1 MAKQANTLSLGTDNI
16 GSLLWRYAAPAIIAM
31 ASNSIYHIIDSIF
44 VGHGVGGAAIAGMAI
59 TMPIMNIAAAF
70 GAMVGVGAAARMSI
84 RLGEGNMQAAE
95 KTLANAVMLNFGLG
109 LVLMVTMLTFLDPI
123 LHLFSGGK
131 ASPET
136 LQHARDF
143 MKIILLG
150 NMTQH
155 MYLGLNEQIRASG
168 YPQKSMRIILT
179 AVAMNLILNPLF
191 IFKFEMGIK
200 GSALATVISQA
211 IAFTITFSH
220 FCSSS
225 SFVRFRRAAF
235 VFDWKIVKAIISIG
249 LAPFMVN
256 ICASMVAAFVNTA
269 LLRYGGMGAHDVVK
283 SAGSADI
290 YVGAYGIA
298 NRVVM
303 LLIMVIQG
311 LNQGMQPIVGFNYGA
326 KQYDRVRKA
335 LFMTIGC
342 GMAISAL
349 GFLCCQLF
357 PETIAQMFVDSGKG
371 GDEALMIA
379 AAAQAMRLIVIMFPL
394 VGFQI
399 VAAAFFQY
407 IGHAKLAIF
416 VSMTRQ
422 MIFLLPLLWI
432 IPRYLGA
439 TGVWISM
446 PIADCASITLAAI
459 LLTKELK
466 RLREK
471 ESLLMSDR
479 HYR

>member
-1 MAKQANTLSLGTDNI
+1 MAKQANTLSLGSDNI

-59 TMPIMNIAAAF
+59 TMPIMNIAGAF

-95 KTLANAVMLNFGLG
+95 KTLANAVMLNLILG
-109 LVLMVTMLTFLDPI
+109 FALMAFMLIFLDPI
-123 LHLFSGGK
+123 LQLFSGGN
-131 ASPET
+131 ASAET
-136 LQHARDF
+136 IGYARDF
-143 MKIILLG
+143 MRIILLG

-179 AVAMNLILNPLF
+179 AVALNLCLNPLF
-191 IFKFEMGIK
+191 IFKFGWGIK

-211 IAFTITFSH
+211 VSFLIASSH
-220 FCSSS
+220 FCQKS

-235 VFDWKIVKAIISIG
+235 VLDWKIIKAIISIG

-256 ICASMVAAFVNTA
+256 ICASLVAAFVNTA
-269 LLRYGGMGAHDVVK
+269 LLKYGGTGVHDVVQTTH
-283 SAGSADI
+283 ASADI
-290 YVGAYGIA
+290 FVGAYGIA

-311 LNQGMQPIVGFNYGA
+311 LNQGMQPIVGYNFGA

-335 LFMTIGC
+335 LYLTIGC
-342 GMAISAL
+342 GMTISTL
-349 GFLCCQLF
+349 GFLACQIF
-357 PETIAQMFVDSGKG
+357 PEGIASLFVDSAKG
-371 GDEALMIA
+371 GDETLMIA
-379 AAAQAMRLIVIMFPL
+379 AASQAMRIIVTMFPL

-422 MIFLLPLLWI
+422 MLFLLPLLWI
-432 IPRYLGA
+432 IPRHMGA
-439 TGVWISM
+439 TGVWMSM

-459 LLTKELK
+459 LLYRELK
-466 RLREK
+466 RLR
-471 ESLLMSDR
+471 
-479 HYR
+479 

>member
-31 ASNSIYHIIDSIF
+31 ASNSIYHIVDSIF

-59 TMPIMNIAAAF
+59 TMPIMNIAGAF

-84 RLGEGNMQAAE
+84 RLGEGNMKAAE
-95 KTLANAVMLNFGLG
+95 KTLANAVMLNLVLG
-109 LVLMVTMLTFLDPI
+109 LVLMTVMLTFLDPI
-123 LHLFSGGK
+123 LQLFSGGK
-131 ASPET
+131 ASAET
-136 LQHARDF
+136 ISYARDF
-143 MKIILLG
+143 MKVILLG

-191 IFKFEMGIK
+191 IFKLGWGIK
-200 GSALATVISQA
+200 GSAWATVISQA
-211 IAFTITFSH
+211 ISFIIAFSH
-220 FCSSS
+220 FCSKS
-225 SFVRFRRAAF
+225 SFVRFRRDAF
-235 VFDWKIVKAIISIG
+235 SFDWKIVKAIISIG

-269 LLRYGGMGAHDVVK
+269 LLKYGGTGAHDVVK
-283 SAGSADI
+283 TAGSADI

-342 GMAISAL
+342 GMTI
-349 GFLCCQLF
+349 GFLCCQIF
-357 PETIAQMFVDSGKG
+357 PESIARMFVDSSRG
-371 GDEALMIA
+371 GDETLMIA
-379 AAAQAMRLIVIMFPL
+379 AASQAMRIIVTMFPL

-399 VAAAFFQY
+399 VTAAFFQY

-422 MIFLLPLLWI
+422 MLFLLPLLWI
-432 IPRYLGA
+432 IPRFMGA

-446 PIADCASITLAAI
+446 PIADCASITLAGV
-459 LLTKELK
+459 LLIREL
-466 RLREK
+466 R
-471 ESLLMSDR
+471 SLHL
-479 HYR
+479 

>member
-1 MAKQANTLSLGTDNI
+1 MAKQVNTLSLGTDNI

-44 VGHGVGGAAIAGMAI
+44 VGHGVGGAAISGMAI
-59 TMPIMNIAAAF
+59 TMPIMNIAGAF

-95 KTLANAVMLNFGLG
+95 KTLANAVMLNLILG
-109 LVLMVTMLTFLDPI
+109 FLLMAVMLIFLDPI
-123 LHLFSGGK
+123 LQLFSGGN
-131 ASPET
+131 ASAET
-136 LQHARDF
+136 LSYARDF
-143 MKIILLG
+143 MRIILLG

-179 AVAMNLILNPLF
+179 AVALNLCLNPLF
-191 IFKFEMGIK
+191 IFKFGWGIK

-211 IAFTITFSH
+211 VAFLIACSH
-220 FCSSS
+220 FCLKS

-235 VFDWKIVKAIISIG
+235 VLDWKIIKAILSIG

-269 LLRYGGMGAHDVVK
+269 LLKYGGTGAHDVVHTTH
-283 SAGSADI
+283 ASADI

-342 GMAISAL
+342 GMTISTL
-349 GFLCCQLF
+349 GFLACQIF
-357 PETIAQMFVDSGKG
+357 PESIAAMFVDSTKG
-371 GDEALMIA
+371 GDEALMITA
-379 AAAQAMRLIVIMFPL
+379 ASQAMRIIVTMFPL

-422 MIFLLPLLWI
+422 MLFLLPLLWVV
-432 IPRYLGA
+432 PRFLGA
-439 TGVWISM
+439 TGVWMSM

-459 LLTKELK
+459 LLTRELK
-466 RLREK
+466 RLK
-471 ESLLMSDR
+471 
-479 HYR
+479 

>member
-59 TMPIMNIAAAF
+59 TMPIMNIAGAF

-95 KTLANAVMLNFGLG
+95 KTLANAVMLNLILG
-109 LVLMVTMLTFLDPI
+109 FVLMAFMLIFLDPI
-123 LHLFSGGK
+123 LQLFSGGN
-131 ASPET
+131 ASAET
-136 LQHARDF
+136 IGYARDF
-143 MKIILLG
+143 MRIILLG

-179 AVAMNLILNPLF
+179 AVALNLCLNPLF
-191 IFKFEMGIK
+191 IFKFGWGIK

-211 IAFTITFSH
+211 VSFLIASSH
-220 FCSSS
+220 FCQKS

-235 VFDWKIVKAIISIG
+235 VLDWKIIKAIISIG

-256 ICASMVAAFVNTA
+256 ICASLVAAFVNTA
-269 LLRYGGMGAHDVVK
+269 LLKYGGTGVHDVVQTTH
-283 SAGSADI
+283 ASADI
-290 YVGAYGIA
+290 FVGAYGIA

-311 LNQGMQPIVGFNYGA
+311 LNQGMQPIVGYNFGA

-335 LFMTIGC
+335 LYMTIGC
-342 GMAISAL
+342 GMTISTL
-349 GFLCCQLF
+349 GFLACQIF
-357 PETIAQMFVDSGKG
+357 PEGIASLFVDSAKG
-371 GDEALMIA
+371 GDETLMIA
-379 AAAQAMRLIVIMFPL
+379 AASQAMRIIVTMFPL

-407 IGHAKLAIF
+407 IGRAKLAIF

-422 MIFLLPLLWI
+422 MLFLLPLLWI
-432 IPRYLGA
+432 IPRYMGA
-439 TGVWISM
+439 TGVWMSM

-459 LLTKELK
+459 LRYRELK
-466 RLREK
+466 RLR
-471 ESLLMSDR
+471 
-479 HYR
+479 

>member
-1 MAKQANTLSLGTDNI
+1 MAKQANTLSLGSDNI

-59 TMPIMNIAAAF
+59 TMPIMNIAGAF

-95 KTLANAVMLNFGLG
+95 KTLANAVMLNLILG
-109 LVLMVTMLTFLDPI
+109 FALMAFMLIFLDPI
-123 LHLFSGGK
+123 LQLFSGGN
-131 ASPET
+131 ASAET
-136 LQHARDF
+136 IGYARDF
-143 MKIILLG
+143 MRIILLG

-179 AVAMNLILNPLF
+179 AVALNLCLNPLF
-191 IFKFEMGIK
+191 IFKFGWGIK

-211 IAFTITFSH
+211 VSFLIASSH
-220 FCSSS
+220 FCQKS

-235 VFDWKIVKAIISIG
+235 VLDWKIIKAIISIG

-256 ICASMVAAFVNTA
+256 ICASLVAAFVNTA
-269 LLRYGGMGAHDVVK
+269 LLKYGGTGVHDVVQTTH
-283 SAGSADI
+283 ASADI
-290 YVGAYGIA
+290 FVGAYGIA

-311 LNQGMQPIVGFNYGA
+311 LNQGMQPIVGYNFGA

-335 LFMTIGC
+335 LYMTIGC
-342 GMAISAL
+342 GMTISTL
-349 GFLCCQLF
+349 GFLACQIF
-357 PETIAQMFVDSGKG
+357 PEGIASLFVDSAKG
-371 GDEALMIA
+371 GDEMLMIA
-379 AAAQAMRLIVIMFPL
+379 AASQAMRIIVTMFPL

-422 MIFLLPLLWI
+422 MLFLLPLLWI
-432 IPRYLGA
+432 IPRYMGA
-439 TGVWISM
+439 TGVWMSM

-459 LLTKELK
+459 LLYRELK
-466 RLREK
+466 RLR
-471 ESLLMSDR
+471 
-479 HYR
+479 

>member
-59 TMPIMNIAAAF
+59 TMPIMNIAGAF

-95 KTLANAVMLNFGLG
+95 KTLANAVMLNLILG
-109 LVLMVTMLTFLDPI
+109 FVLMAFMLIFLDPI
-123 LHLFSGGK
+123 LQLFSGGN
-131 ASPET
+131 ASAET
-136 LQHARDF
+136 IGYARDF
-143 MKIILLG
+143 MRIILLG

-179 AVAMNLILNPLF
+179 AVALNLCLNPLF
-191 IFKFEMGIK
+191 IFKFGWGIK

-211 IAFTITFSH
+211 VSFLIAGSH
-220 FCSSS
+220 FCQKS

-235 VFDWKIVKAIISIG
+235 VLDWKIIKAILSIG

-269 LLRYGGMGAHDVVK
+269 LLKYGGTGAHDVVQTTH
-283 SAGSADI
+283 ASADI
-290 YVGAYGIA
+290 FVGAYGIA

-335 LFMTIGC
+335 LYLTIGC
-342 GMAISAL
+342 GMTISTL
-349 GFLCCQLF
+349 GFLACQIF
-357 PETIAQMFVDSGKG
+357 PEGIASLFVDSSKG
-371 GDEALMIA
+371 GDETLMIA
-379 AAAQAMRLIVIMFPL
+379 AASQAMRIIVTMFPL

-399 VAAAFFQY
+399 VAGAFFQY

-422 MIFLLPLLWI
+422 MLFLLPLLWI
-432 IPRYLGA
+432 IPRYMGA

-459 LLTKELK
+459 LLYRELK
-466 RLREK
+466 KLR
-471 ESLLMSDR
+471 
-479 HYR
+479 

>member
-59 TMPIMNIAAAF
+59 TMPIMNIAGAF

-95 KTLANAVMLNFGLG
+95 KTLANAVMLNLILG
-109 LVLMVTMLTFLDPI
+109 FALMAFMLIFLDPI
-123 LHLFSGGK
+123 LQLFSGGN
-131 ASPET
+131 ASAET
-136 LQHARDF
+136 IGYARDF
-143 MKIILLG
+143 MRIILLG

-179 AVAMNLILNPLF
+179 AVALNLCLNPLF
-191 IFKFEMGIK
+191 IFKFGWGIK

-211 IAFTITFSH
+211 VSFLIASSH
-220 FCSSS
+220 FCQKS

-235 VFDWKIVKAIISIG
+235 VLDWKIIKAILSIG

-269 LLRYGGMGAHDVVK
+269 LLKYGGTGAHDVVQTTH
-283 SAGSADI
+283 ASADI
-290 YVGAYGIA
+290 FVGAYGIA

-335 LFMTIGC
+335 LYLTIGC
-342 GMAISAL
+342 GMTISTL
-349 GFLCCQLF
+349 GFLACQIF
-357 PETIAQMFVDSGKG
+357 PEGIASLFVDSTKG
-371 GDEALMIA
+371 GDETLMIA
-379 AAAQAMRLIVIMFPL
+379 AASQAMRTIVTMFPL

-422 MIFLLPLLWI
+422 MLFLLPLLWI
-432 IPRYLGA
+432 IPRYMGA

-446 PIADCASITLAAI
+446 PIADCASITLA
-459 LLTKELK
+459 
-466 RLREK
+466 
-471 ESLLMSDR
+471 ESLRSYDR
-479 HYR
+479 G

>member
-1 MAKQANTLSLGTDNI
+1 MAKQVNTLSLGTDNI

-44 VGHGVGGAAIAGMAI
+44 VGHGVGGAAISGMAI
-59 TMPIMNIAAAF
+59 TMPIMNIAGAF

-95 KTLANAVMLNFGLG
+95 KTLANAVMLNLILG
-109 LVLMVTMLTFLDPI
+109 FLLMAVMLIFLDPI
-123 LHLFSGGK
+123 LQLFSGGN
-131 ASPET
+131 ASAET
-136 LQHARDF
+136 LSYARDF
-143 MKIILLG
+143 MRIILLG

-179 AVAMNLILNPLF
+179 AVALNLCLNPLF
-191 IFKFEMGIK
+191 IFKFGWGIK

-211 IAFTITFSH
+211 VSFLIACSH
-220 FCSSS
+220 FCLKS

-235 VFDWKIVKAIISIG
+235 VLDWKIIKAILSIG

-269 LLRYGGMGAHDVVK
+269 LLKYGGTGAHDVVHTTH
-283 SAGSADI
+283 ASADI

-298 NRVVM
+298 NRIVM

-342 GMAISAL
+342 GMTISTL
-349 GFLCCQLF
+349 GFLACQIF
-357 PETIAQMFVDSGKG
+357 PESIAAMFVDSTKG
-371 GDEALMIA
+371 GEEALMITA
-379 AAAQAMRLIVIMFPL
+379 ASQAMRIIVTMFPL

-422 MIFLLPLLWI
+422 MLFLLPLLWI
-432 IPRYLGA
+432 VPRFLGA
-439 TGVWISM
+439 TGVWMSM
-446 PIADCASITLAAI
+446 PIADCASITLSAI
-459 LLTKELK
+459 LLTRELK
-466 RLREK
+466 RLK
-471 ESLLMSDR
+471 
-479 HYR
+479 

>member
-95 KTLANAVMLNFGLG
+95 KTLANAVMLNFILG
-109 LVLMVTMLTFLDPI
+109 LVLMAVMLIFLDPI
-123 LHLFSGGK
+123 LQLFSGGN
-131 ASPET
+131 ASAET
-136 LQHARDF
+136 LDYARDF
-143 MKIILLG
+143 MRIILLG

-179 AVAMNLILNPLF
+179 AVALNLCLNPLF
-191 IFKFEMGIK
+191 IFKFGWGIK

-211 IAFTITFSH
+211 VSFIIASSH
-220 FCSSS
+220 FCQKS

-235 VFDWKIVKAIISIG
+235 VLDWKIIKAIISIG

-256 ICASMVAAFVNTA
+256 ICASLVAAFVNTA
-269 LLRYGGMGAHDVVK
+269 LLRYGGTGVNDVVQTTH
-283 SAGSADI
+283 ASADV

-326 KQYDRVRKA
+326 KQFDRVRKA
-335 LFMTIGC
+335 LYMTIGC
-342 GMAISAL
+342 GMTISTL
-349 GFLCCQLF
+349 GFLACQLF
-357 PETIAQMFVDSGKG
+357 PEGIASLFVDSAKG
-371 GDEALMIA
+371 GDESLMIA
-379 AAAQAMRLIVIMFPL
+379 AASQAMRNIVIMFPL

-422 MIFLLPLLWI
+422 MLFLLPLLWI
-432 IPRYLGA
+432 LPRYMGA
-439 TGVWISM
+439 MGVWISM
-446 PIADCASITLAAI
+446 PIADCASITLASI
-459 LLTKELK
+459 LLYRELK
-466 RLREK
+466 RLR
-471 ESLLMSDR
+471 
-479 HYR
+479 

>member
-59 TMPIMNIAAAF
+59 TMPIMNIAGAF

-95 KTLANAVMLNFGLG
+95 KTLANAVMLNLILG
-109 LVLMVTMLTFLDPI
+109 FALMAFMLIFLDPI
-123 LHLFSGGK
+123 LQLFSGGN
-131 ASPET
+131 ASAET
-136 LQHARDF
+136 IGYARDF
-143 MKIILLG
+143 MRIILLG

-179 AVAMNLILNPLF
+179 AVALNLCLNPLF
-191 IFKFEMGIK
+191 IFKFGWGIK

-211 IAFTITFSH
+211 VSFLIASSH
-220 FCSSS
+220 FCQKS

-235 VFDWKIVKAIISIG
+235 VLDWKIIKAIISIG

-256 ICASMVAAFVNTA
+256 ICASLVAAFVNTA
-269 LLRYGGMGAHDVVK
+269 LLKYGGTGVHDVVQTTH
-283 SAGSADI
+283 ASADI
-290 YVGAYGIA
+290 FVGAYGIA

-311 LNQGMQPIVGFNYGA
+311 LNQGMQPIVGYNYGA

-335 LFMTIGC
+335 LYLTIGC
-342 GMAISAL
+342 GMTISTL
-349 GFLCCQLF
+349 GFLACQIF
-357 PETIAQMFVDSGKG
+357 PEGIASLFVDSAKG
-371 GDEALMIA
+371 GDETLMIA
-379 AAAQAMRLIVIMFPL
+379 AASQAMRIIVTMFPL

-422 MIFLLPLLWI
+422 MLFLLPLLWI
-432 IPRYLGA
+432 IPRYMGA
-439 TGVWISM
+439 TGVWMSM

-459 LLTKELK
+459 LLYRELK
-466 RLREK
+466 RLR
-471 ESLLMSDR
+471 
-479 HYR
+479 

>member
-59 TMPIMNIAAAF
+59 TMPIMNIAGAF

-95 KTLANAVMLNFGLG
+95 KTLANAVMLNLILG
-109 LVLMVTMLTFLDPI
+109 FALMAFMLIFLDPI
-123 LHLFSGGK
+123 LQLFSGGN
-131 ASPET
+131 ASAET
-136 LQHARDF
+136 IGYARDF
-143 MKIILLG
+143 MRIILLG

-179 AVAMNLILNPLF
+179 AVALNLCLNPLF
-191 IFKFEMGIK
+191 IFKFGWGIK

-211 IAFTITFSH
+211 VSFLIASSH
-220 FCSSS
+220 FCQKS

-235 VFDWKIVKAIISIG
+235 VLDWKIIKAIISIG

-256 ICASMVAAFVNTA
+256 ICASLVAAFINTA
-269 LLRYGGMGAHDVVK
+269 LLKYGGTGVHDVVQT
-283 SAGSADI
+283 SHASADI
-290 YVGAYGIA
+290 FVGAYGIA

-311 LNQGMQPIVGFNYGA
+311 LNQGMQPIVGYNFGA

-335 LFMTIGC
+335 LYMTIGC
-342 GMAISAL
+342 GMTISTL
-349 GFLCCQLF
+349 GFLACQIF
-357 PETIAQMFVDSGKG
+357 PEGIASLFVDSAKG
-371 GDEALMIA
+371 GDETLMIA
-379 AAAQAMRLIVIMFPL
+379 AASQAMRIIVTMFPL

-422 MIFLLPLLWI
+422 MLFLLPLLWI
-432 IPRYLGA
+432 IPRYMGA
-439 TGVWISM
+439 TGVWMSM

-459 LLTKELK
+459 LLYRELK
-466 RLREK
+466 RLR
-471 ESLLMSDR
+471 
-479 HYR
+479 

>member
-1 MAKQANTLSLGTDNI
+1 MAKQANTLSLGTDSI

-95 KTLANAVMLNFGLG
+95 KTLANAVMLNLILG
-109 LVLMVTMLTFLDPI
+109 LALMASMLTFLDPI
-123 LHLFSGGK
+123 LQLFSGGN
-131 ASPET
+131 ASEET
-136 LQHARDF
+136 IGYARDF
-143 MKIILLG
+143 MRIILLG

-179 AVAMNLILNPLF
+179 AVALNLCLNPLF
-191 IFKFEMGIK
+191 IFKFGWGIK

-211 IAFTITFSH
+211 VSFLVASSH
-220 FCSSS
+220 FCQKS
-225 SFVRFRRAAF
+225 SFVRFRREAF
-235 VFDWKIVKAIISIG
+235 VLDWKIIKAILSIG

-269 LLRYGGMGAHDVVK
+269 LLKYGGTGAHDVVQTTH
-283 SAGSADI
+283 ASADI

-326 KQYDRVRKA
+326 KQFDRVRKA

-342 GMAISAL
+342 GMTISTL
-349 GFLCCQLF
+349 GFLACQIF
-357 PETIAQMFVDSGKG
+357 PEGIARMFVDSARG

-379 AAAQAMRLIVIMFPL
+379 AASQAMRNIVIMFPL

-422 MIFLLPLLWI
+422 MLFLLPLLWI
-432 IPRYLGA
+432 IPRHLGA
-439 TGVWISM
+439 MGVWISM
-446 PIADCASITLAAI
+446 PIADCASITLATI
-459 LLTKELK
+459 LLYRELK
-466 RLREK
+466 RLRGK
-471 ESLLMSDR
+471 M
-479 HYR
+479 

>member
-1 MAKQANTLSLGTDNI
+1 MAKQANTLSLGSDNI

-59 TMPIMNIAAAF
+59 TMPIMNIAGAF

-95 KTLANAVMLNFGLG
+95 KTLANAVMLNLILG
-109 LVLMVTMLTFLDPI
+109 FALMAFMLIFLDPI
-123 LHLFSGGK
+123 LQLFSGGN
-131 ASPET
+131 ASAET
-136 LQHARDF
+136 IGYARDF
-143 MKIILLG
+143 MRIILLG

-179 AVAMNLILNPLF
+179 AVALNLCLNPLF
-191 IFKFEMGIK
+191 IFKFGWGIK

-211 IAFTITFSH
+211 VSFLIASSH
-220 FCSSS
+220 FCQKS

-235 VFDWKIVKAIISIG
+235 VLDWKIIKAIISIG

-256 ICASMVAAFVNTA
+256 ICASLVAAFVNTA
-269 LLRYGGMGAHDVVK
+269 LLKYGGTGVHDVVQTTH
-283 SAGSADI
+283 ASADI
-290 YVGAYGIA
+290 FVGAYGIA

-311 LNQGMQPIVGFNYGA
+311 LNQGMQPIVGYNFGA

-335 LFMTIGC
+335 LYLTIGC
-342 GMAISAL
+342 GMTISTL
-349 GFLCCQLF
+349 GFLACQIF
-357 PETIAQMFVDSGKG
+357 PEGIASLFVDSAKG
-371 GDEALMIA
+371 GDETLMIA
-379 AAAQAMRLIVIMFPL
+379 AASQAMRIIVTMFPL

-422 MIFLLPLLWI
+422 MLFLLPLLWI
-432 IPRYLGA
+432 IPRYMGA
-439 TGVWISM
+439 TGVWMSM

-459 LLTKELK
+459 LLYRELK
-466 RLREK
+466 RLR
-471 ESLLMSDR
+471 
-479 HYR
+479 

>member
-1 MAKQANTLSLGTDNI
+1 MAKQVNTLSLGTDNI

-44 VGHGVGGAAIAGMAI
+44 VGHGVGGAAISGMAI
-59 TMPIMNIAAAF
+59 TMPIMNIAGAF

-95 KTLANAVMLNFGLG
+95 KTLANAVMLNLILG
-109 LVLMVTMLTFLDPI
+109 FVLMAVMLIFLDPI
-123 LHLFSGGK
+123 LQLFSGGN
-131 ASPET
+131 ASAET
-136 LQHARDF
+136 LSYARDF
-143 MKIILLG
+143 MRIILLG

-179 AVAMNLILNPLF
+179 AVALNLCLNPLF
-191 IFKFEMGIK
+191 IFKFGWGIK

-211 IAFTITFSH
+211 VSFLIACSH
-220 FCSSS
+220 FCLKS

-235 VFDWKIVKAIISIG
+235 VLDWKIIKAILSIG

-269 LLRYGGMGAHDVVK
+269 LLKYGGTGVHDVVQTTH
-283 SAGSADI
+283 ASADI

-342 GMAISAL
+342 GMTISTL
-349 GFLCCQLF
+349 GFLACQIF
-357 PETIAQMFVDSGKG
+357 PESIAAMFVDSTKG
-371 GDEALMIA
+371 GDEALMITA
-379 AAAQAMRLIVIMFPL
+379 ASQAMRIIVTMFPL

-422 MIFLLPLLWI
+422 MLFLLPLLWI
-432 IPRYLGA
+432 VPRFLGA
-439 TGVWISM
+439 TGVWVSM

-459 LLTKELK
+459 LLTRELK
-466 RLREK
+466 RLK
-471 ESLLMSDR
+471 
-479 HYR
+479 

>member
-1 MAKQANTLSLGTDNI
+1 MAKQVNTLSLGTDNI

-44 VGHGVGGAAIAGMAI
+44 VGHGVGGAAISGMAI
-59 TMPIMNIAAAF
+59 TMPIMNIAGAF

-95 KTLANAVMLNFGLG
+95 KTLANAVMLNLILG
-109 LVLMVTMLTFLDPI
+109 FALMAFMLIFLDPI
-123 LHLFSGGK
+123 LQLFSGGN
-131 ASPET
+131 ASAET
-136 LQHARDF
+136 LSYARDF
-143 MKIILLG
+143 MRIILLG

-179 AVAMNLILNPLF
+179 AVALNLCLNPLF
-191 IFKFEMGIK
+191 IFKFGWGIK

-211 IAFTITFSH
+211 VSFLIACSH
-220 FCSSS
+220 FCLKS

-235 VFDWKIVKAIISIG
+235 VLDWKIIKAILSIG

-269 LLRYGGMGAHDVVK
+269 LLKYGGTGAHDVVHTTH
-283 SAGSADI
+283 ASADI

-342 GMAISAL
+342 GMTISTL
-349 GFLCCQLF
+349 GFLACQIF
-357 PETIAQMFVDSGKG
+357 PESIAAMFVDSTKG
-371 GDEALMIA
+371 GDEALMITA
-379 AAAQAMRLIVIMFPL
+379 ASQAMRIIVTMFPL

-422 MIFLLPLLWI
+422 MLFLLPLLWI
-432 IPRYLGA
+432 VPRFLGA
-439 TGVWISM
+439 TGVWVSM

-459 LLTKELK
+459 LLTRELK
-466 RLREK
+466 RLK
-471 ESLLMSDR
+471 
-479 HYR
+479 

>member
-1 MAKQANTLSLGTDNI
+1 MAKQVNTLSLGTDNI

-44 VGHGVGGAAIAGMAI
+44 VGHGVGGAAISGMAI
-59 TMPIMNIAAAF
+59 TMPIMNIAGAF

-95 KTLANAVMLNFGLG
+95 KTLANAVMLNLILG
-109 LVLMVTMLTFLDPI
+109 FLLMAVMLIFLDPI
-123 LHLFSGGK
+123 LQLFSGGN
-131 ASPET
+131 ASAET
-136 LQHARDF
+136 LSYARDF
-143 MKIILLG
+143 MRIILLG

-179 AVAMNLILNPLF
+179 AVALNLCLNPLF
-191 IFKFEMGIK
+191 IFKFGWGIK

-211 IAFTITFSH
+211 VAFLIACSH
-220 FCSSS
+220 FCLKS

-235 VFDWKIVKAIISIG
+235 VLDWKIIKAILSIG

-269 LLRYGGMGAHDVVK
+269 LLKYGGTGAHDVVHTTH
-283 SAGSADI
+283 ASADI

-342 GMAISAL
+342 GMTISTL
-349 GFLCCQLF
+349 GFLACQIF
-357 PETIAQMFVDSGKG
+357 PESIAAMFVDSTKG
-371 GDEALMIA
+371 GDEALMITA
-379 AAAQAMRLIVIMFPL
+379 ASQAMRIIVTMFPL

-422 MIFLLPLLWI
+422 MLFLLPLLWI
-432 IPRYLGA
+432 VPRFLGA
-439 TGVWISM
+439 TGVWVSM

-459 LLTKELK
+459 LLIRELK
-466 RLREK
+466 RLK
-471 ESLLMSDR
+471 
-479 HYR
+479 

>member
-1 MAKQANTLSLGTDNI
+1 MAKQVNTLSLGTDNI

-44 VGHGVGGAAIAGMAI
+44 VGHGVGGAAISGMAI
-59 TMPIMNIAAAF
+59 TMPIMNIAGAF

-95 KTLANAVMLNFGLG
+95 KTLANAVMLNLILG
-109 LVLMVTMLTFLDPI
+109 FALMAVMLIFLDPI
-123 LHLFSGGK
+123 LQLFSGGN
-131 ASPET
+131 ASAET
-136 LQHARDF
+136 LSYARDF
-143 MKIILLG
+143 MRIILLG

-179 AVAMNLILNPLF
+179 AVALNLCLNPLF
-191 IFKFEMGIK
+191 IFKFGWGIK

-211 IAFTITFSH
+211 VSFLIACSH
-220 FCSSS
+220 FCLKS

-235 VFDWKIVKAIISIG
+235 VLDWKIIKAILSIG

-269 LLRYGGMGAHDVVK
+269 LLKYGGTGAHDVVHTTH
-283 SAGSADI
+283 ASADI

-342 GMAISAL
+342 GMTISTL
-349 GFLCCQLF
+349 GFLACQIF
-357 PETIAQMFVDSGKG
+357 PESIAAMFVDSTKG
-371 GDEALMIA
+371 GDEALMITA
-379 AAAQAMRLIVIMFPL
+379 ASQAMRIIVTMFPL

-422 MIFLLPLLWI
+422 MLFLLPLLWI
-432 IPRYLGA
+432 VPRFLGA
-439 TGVWISM
+439 TGVWVSM

-459 LLTKELK
+459 LLTRELK
-466 RLREK
+466 RLK
-471 ESLLMSDR
+471 
-479 HYR
+479 

>member
-1 MAKQANTLSLGTDNI
+1 MAKQANTLSLGSDNI

-31 ASNSIYHIIDSIF
+31 ASNSIYNIIDSIF

-59 TMPIMNIAAAF
+59 TMPIMNIAGAF

-95 KTLANAVMLNFGLG
+95 KTLANAVMLNLILG
-109 LVLMVTMLTFLDPI
+109 FALMAFMLIFLDPI
-123 LHLFSGGK
+123 LQLFSGGN
-131 ASPET
+131 ASAET
-136 LQHARDF
+136 IGYARDF
-143 MKIILLG
+143 MRIILLG

-179 AVAMNLILNPLF
+179 AVALNLCLNPLF
-191 IFKFEMGIK
+191 IFKFGWGIK

-211 IAFTITFSH
+211 VSFLIASSH
-220 FCSSS
+220 FCQKS

-235 VFDWKIVKAIISIG
+235 VLDWKIIKAIISIG

-256 ICASMVAAFVNTA
+256 ICASLVAAFVNTA
-269 LLRYGGMGAHDVVK
+269 LLKYGGTGVHDVVQTTH
-283 SAGSADI
+283 ASADI
-290 YVGAYGIA
+290 FVGAYGIA

-311 LNQGMQPIVGFNYGA
+311 LNQGMQPIVGYNYGA

-335 LFMTIGC
+335 LYLTIGC
-342 GMAISAL
+342 GMTISTL
-349 GFLCCQLF
+349 GFLACQIF
-357 PETIAQMFVDSGKG
+357 PEGIASLFVDSAKG
-371 GDEALMIA
+371 GDETLMIA
-379 AAAQAMRLIVIMFPL
+379 AASQAMRIIVTMFPL

-422 MIFLLPLLWI
+422 MLFLLPLLWI
-432 IPRYLGA
+432 IPRYMGA
-439 TGVWISM
+439 TGVWMSM

-459 LLTKELK
+459 LLYRELK
-466 RLREK
+466 RLR
-471 ESLLMSDR
+471 
-479 HYR
+479 

>member
-59 TMPIMNIAAAF
+59 TMPIMNIAGAF

-95 KTLANAVMLNFGLG
+95 KTLANAVMLNLILG
-109 LVLMVTMLTFLDPI
+109 FALMAFMLIFLDPI
-123 LHLFSGGK
+123 LQLFSGGN
-131 ASPET
+131 ASAET
-136 LQHARDF
+136 IGYARDF
-143 MKIILLG
+143 MRIILLG

-179 AVAMNLILNPLF
+179 AVALNLCLNPLF
-191 IFKFEMGIK
+191 IFKFGWGIK

-211 IAFTITFSH
+211 VSFLIASSH
-220 FCSSS
+220 FCQKS

-235 VFDWKIVKAIISIG
+235 VLDWKIIKAIISIG

-256 ICASMVAAFVNTA
+256 ICASLVAAFVNTA
-269 LLRYGGMGAHDVVK
+269 LLKYGGTGVHDVVQTTH
-283 SAGSADI
+283 ASADI
-290 YVGAYGIA
+290 FVGAYGIA

-311 LNQGMQPIVGFNYGA
+311 LNQGMQPIVGYNYGA

-335 LFMTIGC
+335 LYMTIGC
-342 GMAISAL
+342 GMTISTL
-349 GFLCCQLF
+349 GFLACQIF
-357 PETIAQMFVDSGKG
+357 PEGIASLFVDSAKG
-371 GDEALMIA
+371 GDETLMIA
-379 AAAQAMRLIVIMFPL
+379 AASQAMRIIVTMFPL

-422 MIFLLPLLWI
+422 MLFLLPLLWI
-432 IPRYLGA
+432 IPRYMGA
-439 TGVWISM
+439 TGVWMSM

-459 LLTKELK
+459 LLYRELK
-466 RLREK
+466 RLR
-471 ESLLMSDR
+471 
-479 HYR
+479 

>member
-1 MAKQANTLSLGTDNI
+1 MSRNMAKQVNTLSLGTDNI

-44 VGHGVGGAAIAGMAI
+44 VGHGVGGAAISGMAI
-59 TMPIMNIAAAF
+59 TMPIMNIAGAF

-95 KTLANAVMLNFGLG
+95 KTLANAVMLNLILG
-109 LVLMVTMLTFLDPI
+109 FLLMAVMLIFLDPI
-123 LHLFSGGK
+123 LQLFSGGN
-131 ASPET
+131 ASAET
-136 LQHARDF
+136 LSYARDF
-143 MKIILLG
+143 MRIILLG

-155 MYLGLNEQIRASG
+155 MHLGLNEQIRASG

-179 AVAMNLILNPLF
+179 AVALNLCLNPLF
-191 IFKFEMGIK
+191 IFKFGWGIK

-211 IAFTITFSH
+211 VAFLIACSH
-220 FCSSS
+220 FCLKS

-235 VFDWKIVKAIISIG
+235 VLDWKIIKAILSIG

-269 LLRYGGMGAHDVVK
+269 LLKYGGTGAHDVVHTTH
-283 SAGSADI
+283 ASADI

-342 GMAISAL
+342 GMTISTL
-349 GFLCCQLF
+349 GFLACQIF
-357 PETIAQMFVDSGKG
+357 PESIAAMFVDSTKG
-371 GDEALMIA
+371 GDEALMITA
-379 AAAQAMRLIVIMFPL
+379 ASQAMRIIVTMFPL

-407 IGHAKLAIF
+407 IGHAKLAFF

-422 MIFLLPLLWI
+422 MVFLLPLLWI
-432 IPRYLGA
+432 VPRFLGA
-439 TGVWISM
+439 TGVWVSM

-459 LLTKELK
+459 LLIRELK
-466 RLREK
+466 RLK
-471 ESLLMSDR
+471 
-479 HYR
+479 

>member
-1 MAKQANTLSLGTDNI
+1 MAKQVNTLSLGTDNI

-44 VGHGVGGAAIAGMAI
+44 VGHGVGGAAISGMAI
-59 TMPIMNIAAAF
+59 TMPIMNIAGAF

-95 KTLANAVMLNFGLG
+95 KTLANAVMLNLILG
-109 LVLMVTMLTFLDPI
+109 FLLMAVMLIFLDPI
-123 LHLFSGGK
+123 LQLFSGGN
-131 ASPET
+131 ASAET
-136 LQHARDF
+136 IGYARDF
-143 MKIILLG
+143 MRIILLG

-179 AVAMNLILNPLF
+179 AVALNLCLNPLF
-191 IFKFEMGIK
+191 IFKFGWGIK

-211 IAFTITFSH
+211 VSFLIACSH
-220 FCSSS
+220 FCLKS

-235 VFDWKIVKAIISIG
+235 VLDWKIIKAILSIG

-269 LLRYGGMGAHDVVK
+269 LLKYGGTGAHDVVHTTH
-283 SAGSADI
+283 ASADI

-342 GMAISAL
+342 GMTISTL
-349 GFLCCQLF
+349 GFLACQIF
-357 PETIAQMFVDSGKG
+357 PESIASMFVDSTKG
-371 GDEALMIA
+371 GDEALMITA
-379 AAAQAMRLIVIMFPL
+379 ASQAMRIIVTMFPL

-422 MIFLLPLLWI
+422 MLFLLPLLWVV
-432 IPRYLGA
+432 PRFLGA
-439 TGVWISM
+439 TGVWVSM

-459 LLTKELK
+459 LLIRELK
-466 RLREK
+466 RLK
-471 ESLLMSDR
+471 
-479 HYR
+479 

>member
-59 TMPIMNIAAAF
+59 TMPIMNIAGAF
-70 GAMVGVGAAARMSI
+70 GALVGVGAAARMSI

-95 KTLANAVMLNFGLG
+95 KTLANAVMLNLILG
-109 LVLMVTMLTFLDPI
+109 FALMAFMLIFLDPI
-123 LHLFSGGK
+123 LQLFSGGN
-131 ASPET
+131 ASAET
-136 LQHARDF
+136 IGYARDF
-143 MKIILLG
+143 MRIILLG

-179 AVAMNLILNPLF
+179 AVALNLCLNPLF
-191 IFKFEMGIK
+191 IFKFGWGIK

-211 IAFTITFSH
+211 VSFLIASSH
-220 FCSSS
+220 FCQKS

-235 VFDWKIVKAIISIG
+235 VLDWKIIKAIISIG

-256 ICASMVAAFVNTA
+256 ICASLVAAFVNTA
-269 LLRYGGMGAHDVVK
+269 LLKYGGTGVHDVVQTTH
-283 SAGSADI
+283 ASADI
-290 YVGAYGIA
+290 FVGAYGIA

-311 LNQGMQPIVGFNYGA
+311 LNQGMQPIVGYNFGA

-335 LFMTIGC
+335 LYLTIGC
-342 GMAISAL
+342 GMTISTL
-349 GFLCCQLF
+349 GFLACQIF
-357 PETIAQMFVDSGKG
+357 PEGIASLFVDSAKG
-371 GDEALMIA
+371 GDETLMIA
-379 AAAQAMRLIVIMFPL
+379 AASQAMRIIVTMFPL

-422 MIFLLPLLWI
+422 MLFLLPLLWI
-432 IPRYLGA
+432 IPRYMGA
-439 TGVWISM
+439 TGVWMSM

-459 LLTKELK
+459 LLYRELK
-466 RLREK
+466 RLR
-471 ESLLMSDR
+471 
-479 HYR
+479 

>member
-1 MAKQANTLSLGTDNI
+1 
-16 GSLLWRYAAPAIIAM
+16 
-31 ASNSIYHIIDSIF
+31 
-44 VGHGVGGAAIAGMAI
+44 
-59 TMPIMNIAAAF
+59 
-70 GAMVGVGAAARMSI
+70 MSI

-95 KTLANAVMLNFGLG
+95 KTLANAVMLNLILG
-109 LVLMVTMLTFLDPI
+109 LALMASMLTFLDPI
-123 LHLFSGGK
+123 LQLFSGGN
-131 ASPET
+131 ASEET
-136 LQHARDF
+136 IGYARDF
-143 MKIILLG
+143 MRIILLG

-179 AVAMNLILNPLF
+179 AVAINLCLNPLF
-191 IFKFEMGIK
+191 IFKFGWGIK

-211 IAFTITFSH
+211 VSFLIASSH
-220 FCSSS
+220 FCKKS
-225 SFVRFRRAAF
+225 SFVRFRREAF
-235 VFDWKIVKAIISIG
+235 VLDWKIIKAILSIG

-269 LLRYGGMGAHDVVK
+269 LLKYGGTGVHDVVH
-283 SAGSADI
+283 STHASADI

-326 KQYDRVRKA
+326 KQFDRVRKA

-342 GMAISAL
+342 GMTISTL
-349 GFLCCQLF
+349 GFLACQIF
-357 PETIAQMFVDSGKG
+357 PEGIARMFVDSARG

-379 AAAQAMRLIVIMFPL
+379 AASQAMRNIVIMFPL

-422 MIFLLPLLWI
+422 MLFLLPLLWI
-432 IPRYLGA
+432 IPRHLGA
-439 TGVWISM
+439 MGVWISM
-446 PIADCASITLAAI
+446 PIADCASITLATI
-459 LLTKELK
+459 LLYRELK
-466 RLREK
+466 RLRGK
-471 ESLLMSDR
+471 M
-479 HYR
+479 

>member
-1 MAKQANTLSLGTDNI
+1 MAKQANTLSLGSDNI

-59 TMPIMNIAAAF
+59 TMPIMNIAGAF

-95 KTLANAVMLNFGLG
+95 KTLANAVMLNLILG
-109 LVLMVTMLTFLDPI
+109 FALMAFMLIFLDPI
-123 LHLFSGGK
+123 LQLFSGGN
-131 ASPET
+131 ASAET
-136 LQHARDF
+136 IGYARDF
-143 MKIILLG
+143 MRIILLG

-179 AVAMNLILNPLF
+179 AVALNLCLNPLF
-191 IFKFEMGIK
+191 IFKFGWGIK

-211 IAFTITFSH
+211 VSFLIASSH
-220 FCSSS
+220 FCQKS

-235 VFDWKIVKAIISIG
+235 VLDWKIIKAIISIG

-256 ICASMVAAFVNTA
+256 ICASLVAAFVNTA
-269 LLRYGGMGAHDVVK
+269 LLKYGGTGVHDVVQTTH
-283 SAGSADI
+283 ASADI
-290 YVGAYGIA
+290 FVGAYGIA
-298 NRVVM
+298 NRIVM

-311 LNQGMQPIVGFNYGA
+311 LNQGMQPIVGYNFGA

-335 LFMTIGC
+335 LYLTIGC
-342 GMAISAL
+342 GMTISTL
-349 GFLCCQLF
+349 GFLACQIF
-357 PETIAQMFVDSGKG
+357 PESIASLFVDSAKG
-371 GDEALMIA
+371 GDETLMIA
-379 AAAQAMRLIVIMFPL
+379 AASQAMRIIVTMFPL

-422 MIFLLPLLWI
+422 MLFLLPLLWI
-432 IPRYLGA
+432 IPRHMGA
-439 TGVWISM
+439 TGVWMSM

-459 LLTKELK
+459 LLYRELK
-466 RLREK
+466 RLR
-471 ESLLMSDR
+471 
-479 HYR
+479 

>member
-59 TMPIMNIAAAF
+59 TMPIMNIAGAF

-95 KTLANAVMLNFGLG
+95 KTLANAVMLNLILG
-109 LVLMVTMLTFLDPI
+109 FALMAFMLIFLDPI
-123 LHLFSGGK
+123 LQLFSGGN
-131 ASPET
+131 ASAET
-136 LQHARDF
+136 IGYARDF
-143 MKIILLG
+143 MRIILLG

-179 AVAMNLILNPLF
+179 AVALNLCLNPLF
-191 IFKFEMGIK
+191 IFKFGWGIK

-211 IAFTITFSH
+211 VSFLIASSH
-220 FCSSS
+220 FCQKS

-235 VFDWKIVKAIISIG
+235 VLDWKIIKAIISIG

-256 ICASMVAAFVNTA
+256 ICASLVAAFVNTA
-269 LLRYGGMGAHDVVK
+269 LLKYGGTGVHDVVQTTH
-283 SAGSADI
+283 ASADI
-290 YVGAYGIA
+290 FVGAYGIA

-311 LNQGMQPIVGFNYGA
+311 LNQGMQPIVGYNFGA
-326 KQYDRVRKA
+326 KQYDRVSKA
-335 LFMTIGC
+335 LYMTIGC
-342 GMAISAL
+342 GMTISTL
-349 GFLCCQLF
+349 GFLACQIF
-357 PETIAQMFVDSGKG
+357 PEGIASLFVDSAKG
-371 GDEALMIA
+371 GDETLMIA
-379 AAAQAMRLIVIMFPL
+379 AASQAMRIIVTMFPL

-422 MIFLLPLLWI
+422 MLFLLPLLWI
-432 IPRYLGA
+432 IPRYMGA
-439 TGVWISM
+439 TGVWMSM

-459 LLTKELK
+459 LLYRELK
-466 RLREK
+466 RLR
-471 ESLLMSDR
+471 
-479 HYR
+479 

>member
-1 MAKQANTLSLGTDNI
+1 MAKQANTLSLGTDGI

-95 KTLANAVMLNFGLG
+95 KTLANAVMLNLILG
-109 LVLMVTMLTFLDPI
+109 LALMASMLTFLDPI
-123 LHLFSGGK
+123 LQLFSGGN
-131 ASPET
+131 ASEET
-136 LQHARDF
+136 IGYARDF
-143 MKIILLG
+143 MRIILLG

-179 AVAMNLILNPLF
+179 AVAINLCLNPLF
-191 IFKFEMGIK
+191 IFKFGWGIK

-211 IAFTITFSH
+211 VSFLVASSH
-220 FCSSS
+220 FCKKS
-225 SFVRFRRAAF
+225 SFVRFRREAF
-235 VFDWKIVKAIISIG
+235 VLDWKIIKAILSIG

-269 LLRYGGMGAHDVVK
+269 LLKYGGTGVHDVVH
-283 SAGSADI
+283 STHASADI

-326 KQYDRVRKA
+326 KQFDRVRKA

-342 GMAISAL
+342 GMTISTL
-349 GFLCCQLF
+349 GFLACQIF
-357 PETIAQMFVDSGKG
+357 PEGIARMFVDSARG

-379 AAAQAMRLIVIMFPL
+379 AASQAMRNIVIMFPL

-422 MIFLLPLLWI
+422 MLFLLPLLWI
-432 IPRYLGA
+432 IPRHLGA
-439 TGVWISM
+439 MGVWISM
-446 PIADCASITLAAI
+446 PIADCASITLATI
-459 LLTKELK
+459 LLYRELK
-466 RLREK
+466 RLRGK
-471 ESLLMSDR
+471 M
-479 HYR
+479 

>member
-1 MAKQANTLSLGTDNI
+1 MSRNMAKQVNTLSLGTDNI

-44 VGHGVGGAAIAGMAI
+44 VGHGVGGAAISGMAI
-59 TMPIMNIAAAF
+59 TMPIMNIAGAF

-95 KTLANAVMLNFGLG
+95 KTLANAVMLNLILG
-109 LVLMVTMLTFLDPI
+109 FALMAVMLIFLDPI
-123 LHLFSGGK
+123 LQLFSGGN
-131 ASPET
+131 ASAET
-136 LQHARDF
+136 LSYARDF
-143 MKIILLG
+143 MRIILLG

-179 AVAMNLILNPLF
+179 AVALNLCLNPLF
-191 IFKFEMGIK
+191 IFKFGWGIK

-211 IAFTITFSH
+211 VAFLIACSH
-220 FCSSS
+220 FCLKS

-235 VFDWKIVKAIISIG
+235 VLDWKIIKAILSIG

-269 LLRYGGMGAHDVVK
+269 LLKYGGTGAHDVVHTTH
-283 SAGSADI
+283 ASADI

-342 GMAISAL
+342 GMTISTL
-349 GFLCCQLF
+349 GFLACQIF
-357 PETIAQMFVDSGKG
+357 PESIAAMFVDSTKG
-371 GDEALMIA
+371 GDEALMITA
-379 AAAQAMRLIVIMFPL
+379 ASQAMRIIVTMFPL

-422 MIFLLPLLWI
+422 MLFLLPLLWVV
-432 IPRYLGA
+432 PRFLGA
-439 TGVWISM
+439 TGVWVSM
-446 PIADCASITLAAI
+446 PIADCASITLATI
-459 LLTKELK
+459 LLTRELK
-466 RLREK
+466 RLK
-471 ESLLMSDR
+471 
-479 HYR
+479 

>member
-1 MAKQANTLSLGTDNI
+1 MAKQANTLSLGSDNI

-59 TMPIMNIAAAF
+59 TMPIMNIAGAF

-95 KTLANAVMLNFGLG
+95 KTLANAVMLNLILG
-109 LVLMVTMLTFLDPI
+109 FALMAFMLIFLDPI
-123 LHLFSGGK
+123 LQLFSGGN
-131 ASPET
+131 ASAET
-136 LQHARDF
+136 IGYARDF
-143 MKIILLG
+143 MRIILLG

-179 AVAMNLILNPLF
+179 AVALNLCLNPLF
-191 IFKFEMGIK
+191 IFKFGWGIK

-211 IAFTITFSH
+211 VSFLIASSH
-220 FCSSS
+220 FCQKS

-235 VFDWKIVKAIISIG
+235 VLDWKIIKAIISIG

-256 ICASMVAAFVNTA
+256 ICASLVAAFVNTA
-269 LLRYGGMGAHDVVK
+269 LLKYGGTGVHDVVQTTH
-283 SAGSADI
+283 ASADI
-290 YVGAYGIA
+290 FVGAYGIA

-311 LNQGMQPIVGFNYGA
+311 LNQGMQPIVGYNYGA

-335 LFMTIGC
+335 LYLTIGC
-342 GMAISAL
+342 GMTISTL
-349 GFLCCQLF
+349 GFLACQIF
-357 PETIAQMFVDSGKG
+357 PEGIASLFVDSAKG
-371 GDEALMIA
+371 GDETLMIA
-379 AAAQAMRLIVIMFPL
+379 AASQAMRIIVTMFPL

-422 MIFLLPLLWI
+422 MLFLLPLLWI
-432 IPRYLGA
+432 IPRYMGA
-439 TGVWISM
+439 TGVWMSM

-459 LLTKELK
+459 LLYRELK
-466 RLREK
+466 RLR
-471 ESLLMSDR
+471 
-479 HYR
+479 

>member
-1 MAKQANTLSLGTDNI
+1 MAKQANTLSLGSDNI

-31 ASNSIYHIIDSIF
+31 ASNSIYHIVDSIF

-59 TMPIMNIAAAF
+59 TMPIMNIAGAF

-95 KTLANAVMLNFGLG
+95 KTLANAVMLNLILG
-109 LVLMVTMLTFLDPI
+109 FVLMAFMLIFLDPI
-123 LHLFSGGK
+123 LQLFSGGN
-131 ASPET
+131 ASAET
-136 LQHARDF
+136 IGYARDF
-143 MKIILLG
+143 MRIILLG

-179 AVAMNLILNPLF
+179 AVALNLCLNPLF
-191 IFKFEMGIK
+191 IFKFGWGIK

-211 IAFTITFSH
+211 VSFLIASSH
-220 FCSSS
+220 FCQKS

-235 VFDWKIVKAIISIG
+235 VLDWKIIKAIISIG

-256 ICASMVAAFVNTA
+256 ICASLVAAFVNTA
-269 LLRYGGMGAHDVVK
+269 LLKYGGTGVHDVVQTTH
-283 SAGSADI
+283 ASADI
-290 YVGAYGIA
+290 FVGAYGIA

-311 LNQGMQPIVGFNYGA
+311 LNQGMQPIVGYNFGA

-335 LFMTIGC
+335 LYMTIGC
-342 GMAISAL
+342 GMTISTL
-349 GFLCCQLF
+349 GFLACQIF
-357 PETIAQMFVDSGKG
+357 PEGIASLFVDSAKG
-371 GDEALMIA
+371 GDETLMIA
-379 AAAQAMRLIVIMFPL
+379 AASQAMRIIVTMFPL

-422 MIFLLPLLWI
+422 MLFLLPLLWI
-432 IPRYLGA
+432 IPRYMGA
-439 TGVWISM
+439 TGVWMSM

-459 LLTKELK
+459 LLYRELK
-466 RLREK
+466 RLR
-471 ESLLMSDR
+471 
-479 HYR
+479 

>member
-1 MAKQANTLSLGTDNI
+1 MAKQVNTLSLGTDNI

-44 VGHGVGGAAIAGMAI
+44 VGHGVGGAAISGMAI
-59 TMPIMNIAAAF
+59 TMPIMNIAGAF

-95 KTLANAVMLNFGLG
+95 KTLANAVMLNLILG
-109 LVLMVTMLTFLDPI
+109 FALMAVMLIFLDPI
-123 LHLFSGGK
+123 LQLFSGGN
-131 ASPET
+131 ASAET
-136 LQHARDF
+136 LRYARDF
-143 MKIILLG
+143 MRIILLG

-179 AVAMNLILNPLF
+179 AVALNLCLNPLF
-191 IFKFEMGIK
+191 IFKFGWGIK

-211 IAFTITFSH
+211 VSFLIACSH
-220 FCSSS
+220 FCLKS

-235 VFDWKIVKAIISIG
+235 VLDWKIIKAILSIG

-269 LLRYGGMGAHDVVK
+269 LLKYGGTGAHDVVHTTH
-283 SAGSADI
+283 ASADI

-342 GMAISAL
+342 GMTISTL
-349 GFLCCQLF
+349 GFLACQIF
-357 PETIAQMFVDSGKG
+357 PESIAAMFVDSTKG
-371 GDEALMIA
+371 GDEALMITA
-379 AAAQAMRLIVIMFPL
+379 ASQAMRIIVTMFPL

-422 MIFLLPLLWI
+422 MLFLLPLLWI
-432 IPRYLGA
+432 VPRFLGA
-439 TGVWISM
+439 TGVWVSM

-459 LLTKELK
+459 LLTRELK
-466 RLREK
+466 RLK
-471 ESLLMSDR
+471 
-479 HYR
+479 

>member
-1 MAKQANTLSLGTDNI
+1 
-16 GSLLWRYAAPAIIAM
+16 
-31 ASNSIYHIIDSIF
+31 
-44 VGHGVGGAAIAGMAI
+44 
-59 TMPIMNIAAAF
+59 
-70 GAMVGVGAAARMSI
+70 MVGVGAAARMSI

-95 KTLANAVMLNFGLG
+95 KTLANAVMLNLILG
-109 LVLMVTMLTFLDPI
+109 FALMAFMLIFLDPI
-123 LHLFSGGK
+123 LQLFSGGN
-131 ASPET
+131 ASAET
-136 LQHARDF
+136 IGYARDF
-143 MKIILLG
+143 MRIILLG

-179 AVAMNLILNPLF
+179 AVALNLCLNPLF
-191 IFKFEMGIK
+191 IFKFGWGIK

-211 IAFTITFSH
+211 VSFLIASSH
-220 FCSSS
+220 FCQKS

-235 VFDWKIVKAIISIG
+235 VLDWKIIKAIISIG

-256 ICASMVAAFVNTA
+256 ICASLVAAFVNTA
-269 LLRYGGMGAHDVVK
+269 LLKYGGTGVHDVVQTTH
-283 SAGSADI
+283 ASADI
-290 YVGAYGIA
+290 FVGAYGIA

-311 LNQGMQPIVGFNYGA
+311 LNQGMQPIVGYNFGA

-335 LFMTIGC
+335 LYMTIGC
-342 GMAISAL
+342 GMTISTL
-349 GFLCCQLF
+349 GFLACQIF
-357 PETIAQMFVDSGKG
+357 PEGIASLFVDSAKG
-371 GDEALMIA
+371 GDETLMIA
-379 AAAQAMRLIVIMFPL
+379 AASQAMRIIVTMFPL

-422 MIFLLPLLWI
+422 MLFLLPLLWI
-432 IPRYLGA
+432 IPRYMGA
-439 TGVWISM
+439 TGVWMSM

-459 LLTKELK
+459 LLYRELK
-466 RLREK
+466 RLR
-471 ESLLMSDR
+471 
-479 HYR
+479 

>member
-59 TMPIMNIAAAF
+59 TMPIMNIAGAF

-95 KTLANAVMLNFGLG
+95 KTLANAVMLNLILG
-109 LVLMVTMLTFLDPI
+109 FALMAFMLIFLDPI
-123 LHLFSGGK
+123 LQLFSGGN
-131 ASPET
+131 ASAET
-136 LQHARDF
+136 IGYARDF
-143 MKIILLG
+143 MRIILLG

-179 AVAMNLILNPLF
+179 AVALNLCLNPLF
-191 IFKFEMGIK
+191 IFKFGWGIK

-211 IAFTITFSH
+211 VSFLIASSH
-220 FCSSS
+220 FCQKS

-235 VFDWKIVKAIISIG
+235 VLDWKIIKAIISIG

-256 ICASMVAAFVNTA
+256 ICASLVAAFVNTA
-269 LLRYGGMGAHDVVK
+269 LLKYGGTGVHDVVQTTH
-283 SAGSADI
+283 ASADI
-290 YVGAYGIA
+290 FVGAYGIA

-311 LNQGMQPIVGFNYGA
+311 LNQGMQPIVGYNFGA

-335 LFMTIGC
+335 LYMTIGC
-342 GMAISAL
+342 GMTISTL
-349 GFLCCQLF
+349 GFLACQIF
-357 PETIAQMFVDSGKG
+357 PEGIASLFVDSAKG
-371 GDEALMIA
+371 GDETLMIA
-379 AAAQAMRLIVIMFPL
+379 AASQAMRIIVTMFPL

-422 MIFLLPLLWI
+422 MLFLLPLLWI
-432 IPRYLGA
+432 IPRHMGA

-459 LLTKELK
+459 LLYRELK
-466 RLREK
+466 RLR
-471 ESLLMSDR
+471 
-479 HYR
+479 

>member
-1 MAKQANTLSLGTDNI
+1 MAKQANTLSLGSDNI

-59 TMPIMNIAAAF
+59 TMPIMNIAGAF

-95 KTLANAVMLNFGLG
+95 KTLANAVMLNLILG
-109 LVLMVTMLTFLDPI
+109 FLLMAFMLIFLDPI
-123 LHLFSGGK
+123 LQLFSGGN
-131 ASPET
+131 ASAET
-136 LQHARDF
+136 IGYARDF
-143 MKIILLG
+143 MRIILLG

-179 AVAMNLILNPLF
+179 AVALNLCLNPLF
-191 IFKFEMGIK
+191 IFKFGWGIK

-211 IAFTITFSH
+211 VSFLIASSH
-220 FCSSS
+220 FCQKS

-235 VFDWKIVKAIISIG
+235 VLDWKIIKAIISIG

-256 ICASMVAAFVNTA
+256 ICASLVAAFVNTA
-269 LLRYGGMGAHDVVK
+269 LLKYGGTGVHDVVQTTH
-283 SAGSADI
+283 ASADI
-290 YVGAYGIA
+290 FVGAYGIA

-311 LNQGMQPIVGFNYGA
+311 LNQGMQPIVGYNFGA

-335 LFMTIGC
+335 LYMTIGC
-342 GMAISAL
+342 GMTISTL
-349 GFLCCQLF
+349 GFLACQIF
-357 PETIAQMFVDSGKG
+357 PEGIASLFVDSAKG
-371 GDEALMIA
+371 GDETLMIA
-379 AAAQAMRLIVIMFPL
+379 AASQAMRIIVTMFPL

-422 MIFLLPLLWI
+422 MLFLLPLLWI
-432 IPRYLGA
+432 IPRYMGA
-439 TGVWISM
+439 TGVWMSM

-459 LLTKELK
+459 LLYRELK
-466 RLREK
+466 RLR
-471 ESLLMSDR
+471 
-479 HYR
+479 